1 MLYLYEKET
10 SPFPLVAAIHSWG
23 GLILLKISINVS
35 IKSVAVTVENTVY
48 LNFTGSNLSVMVNVG
63 C

>member
-10 SPFPLVAAIHSWG
+10 SPFPRVAAIHSWG
-23 GLILLKISINVS
+23 GLILLKISINMS